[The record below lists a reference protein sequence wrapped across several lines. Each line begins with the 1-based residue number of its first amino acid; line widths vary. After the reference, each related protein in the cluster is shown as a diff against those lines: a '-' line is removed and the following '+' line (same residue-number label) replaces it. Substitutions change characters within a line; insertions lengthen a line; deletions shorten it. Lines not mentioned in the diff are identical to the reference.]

1 MKSFNIFLIE
11 ESQKQKQAQ
20 LAHDTAI
27 KTLLKNKNF
36 VERTDKP
43 HPSQLKPFEYAVYEP
58 GETSKFGGT
67 QSKSDMIINFEGH
80 LIPTELKGKSPEK
93 KKSKTGVH
101 QNDYTIPKSMPV
113 KVGSLRRFIGNVQS
127 TTTPETIVSSTTS
140 DAPLKSYT
148 RLWPKEG
155 KIRQV
160 AQKLTKQFVPKMM
173 EQLGSH
179 ITISGSKKGVAVVHH
194 KNENDP
200 SREITHKFL
209 KHLGL
214 ESTHESKDLG
224 TAGSPYYRSEGP
236 ERGSRG
242 FFRVSVPVTEKNKA
256 SFEKNASLLYPN

>member
-1 MKSFNIFLIE
+1 MKSFNTFLTE
-11 ESQKQKQAQ
+11 ESQRQKQAQ

-27 KTLLKNKNF
+27 KGLLKSKNF

-67 QSKSDMIINFEGH
+67 QSKSDMIVNFEGH

-101 QNDYTIPKSMPV
+101 QNDYTVPKNMPV
-113 KVGSLRRFIGNVQS
+113 QIGSLRRMIGNVQS
-127 TTTPETIVSSTTS
+127 TTTPENIALATTS
-140 DAPLKSYT
+140 QFPFKSYT
-148 RLWPKEG
+148 KLWPKEG
-155 KIRQV
+155 KVREV
-160 AQKLTKQFVPKMM
+160 AQKLTKQFVPKMLG
-173 EQLGSH
+173 QLGSH

-194 KNENDP
+194 KDESHP
-200 SREITHKFL
+200 SREITQKFI

-214 ESTHESKDLG
+214 ESTHEAKDLG
-224 TAGSPYYRSEGP
+224 TAGSPYYRSEGS

-242 FFRVSVPVTEKNKA
+242 FFRVSVPITDKNRP
-256 SFEKNASLLYPN
+256 FFQQNASLLYPS